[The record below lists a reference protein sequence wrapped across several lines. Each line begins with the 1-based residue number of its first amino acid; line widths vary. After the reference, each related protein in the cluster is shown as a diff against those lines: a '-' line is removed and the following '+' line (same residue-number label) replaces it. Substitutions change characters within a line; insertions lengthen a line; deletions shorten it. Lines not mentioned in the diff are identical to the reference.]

1 MPGSLIVD
9 DPPFRYVHLH
19 ERWAN
24 ELQELEYA
32 CFPTVTRDELYS
44 APELA
49 MLAGEFPAGNFV
61 VLDGDKPI
69 AMGLGVRVD
78 FDFGSPQ
85 HSVSDLVTS
94 ADTGDNPDGEWYY
107 GTDISVDPAYRRRGI
122 GQNLYRLRKNVCRD
136 LNLRGIVAG
145 GVIPGYAD
153 HKATMTAAEY
163 VKAVSAGELYDSTL
177 TFQLQNGF
185 EARGVLANYL
195 KDPAVDSWASLIVW
209 SNTEFG

>member
-1 MPGSLIVD
+1 MTGSLVGD
-9 DPPFRYVHLH
+9 GSSLRYVNLH

-49 MLAGEFPAGNFV
+49 MLAREFPAGNFV

-85 HSVSDLVTS
+85 HSVKDLVTS
-94 ADTGDNPDGEWYY
+94 NSTGDDPGGRWYY

-122 GQNLYRLRKNVCRD
+122 GQNLYGLRKKVCRD

-153 HKATMTAAEY
+153 HKTTMTAAQY
-163 VKAVSAGELYDSTL
+163 VEAVTAGELYDATL
-177 TFQLQNGF
+177 SFQLENGF
-185 EARGVLANYL
+185 ETRGVLENYL
-195 KDPAVDSWASLIVW
+195 EDPAVDSWASLIVW
-209 SNTEFG
+209 SNTEFA